1 MNSTPVQSLS
11 GHLLIAMPSL
21 QDANFSKT
29 VTYICEHNDKGA
41 LGIVINRPLDIELA
55 DVLKQMELQI
65 SDPDVASLPVFLG
78 GPVQEQRGFVLHTPL
93 QAWDSTLAVGEHI
106 GLTTSRD
113 ILVDMSQGRGP
124 GQSLVALGY
133 AGWGAGQLEHELMQN
148 AWLHGPADNAILF
161 ELPAEQ
167 RWQAAAD
174 KLGIDINLL
183 TANAGHA

>member
-1 MNSTPVQSLS
+1 MNSLS

-21 QDANFSKT
+21 ADANFSKT
-29 VTYICEHNDKGA
+29 VTYICEHNEKGA
-41 LGIVINRPLDIELA
+41 LGIVINRPLKISLSN
-55 DVLKQMELQI
+55 VLEQMELEV
-65 SDPDVASLPVFLG
+65 SDPDIANDTVFLG

-93 QAWDSTLAVGEHI
+93 RAWNSTLAVGEHI

-148 AWLHGPADNAILF
+148 SWLHGPADDAILF
-161 ELPAEQ
+161 ELPAEH

-174 KLGIDINLL
+174 KLGIDLNLL
-183 TANAGHA
+183 SATAGHA

>member
-1 MNSTPVQSLS
+1 MNSLS

-21 QDANFSKT
+21 ADANFQKT

-41 LGIVINRPLDIELA
+41 LGIVINRPLKISLS
-55 DVLKQMELQI
+55 DVLEQMELEVT
-65 SDPDVASLPVFLG
+65 DPDIADDQVFLG

-93 QAWDSTLAVGEHI
+93 RAWNSTIAVGEHI

-124 GQSLVALGY
+124 GQALVALGY
-133 AGWGAGQLEHELMQN
+133 AGWGAGQLEHEIMQN
-148 AWLHGPADNAILF
+148 SWLHGPADDAILF
-161 ELPAEQ
+161 ELPSEQ

-174 KLGIDINLL
+174 KLGIDMNLL
-183 TANAGHA
+183 SSTAGHA